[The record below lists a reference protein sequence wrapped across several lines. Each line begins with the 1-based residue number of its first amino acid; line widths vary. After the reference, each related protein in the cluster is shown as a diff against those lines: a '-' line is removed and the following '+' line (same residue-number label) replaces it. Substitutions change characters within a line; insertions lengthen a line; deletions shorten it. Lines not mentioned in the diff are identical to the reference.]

1 MALPSGGLI
10 TAGRAEQAAAT
21 ELAAI
26 RAARGSQDVCGTSR
40 DYVPAE
46 AASLADRLTNLL
58 IAGEGGLG
66 AD

>member
-1 MALPSGGLI
+1 
-10 TAGRAEQAAAT
+10 
-21 ELAAI
+21 
-26 RAARGSQDVCGTSR
+26 
-40 DYVPAE
+40 VPAE

>member
-1 MALPSGGLI
+1 MVLPIGGLM
-10 TAGRAEQAAAT
+10 TARLGVQAAAS
-21 ELAAI
+21 ELTAI